1 MNILIL
7 NYEYPPLGG
16 GAGMVTQHLA
26 TEFTSKGHSVTILT
40 TWFPGEP
47 EYHVE
52 NNLTIIRVLST
63 RKHAHQSNPLEM
75 HDWVKKSR
83 HYAAQHFRSGQF
95 DVCLANF
102 TLPGG
107 AVARYLLRKLQLPYI
122 ILSHGHD
129 IPWFSPRQMFVWHL
143 LCYPVIKSIMLH
155 SRYNVVLTKQLKKSA
170 DNFLGNH
177 YAEKN
182 KVIPNGLLSFDVR
195 GGFDAG
201 DKVIQAL
208 FVGRLVEQKDP
219 LSVVRAFKRLKADNI
234 PIHLKIIGDGNLKGT
249 IEDYIIK
256 NNLEDIELTGKI
268 SQSQVME
275 EYTKAHLLIAPSREE
290 AMSLSVLEAV
300 SCGLYICATDVSG
313 NREIISEGLNGNFV
327 QYGNPADI
335 ADKIQSFYTEK
346 FLKNY
351 RYPEFL
357 AQYMQQNYSWDSAA
371 NMYLDLF
378 TSIAGTSS
386 T

>member
-26 TEFTSKGHSVTILT
+26 NEFVNKGHSVTILT
-40 TWFPGEP
+40 TWFSGEP

-52 NNLTIIRVLST
+52 NNLTIIRLPSK
-63 RKHAHQSNPLEM
+63 RKYAHQSNPLEM
-75 HDWVKKSR
+75 HDWEKISR
-83 HYAAQHFRSGQF
+83 QYACQHFQKGQF

-107 AVARYLLRKLQLPYI
+107 VVAKYLLKRFQLPYL

-155 SRYNVVLTKQLKKSA
+155 SSYNVVLTKQLKKSA
-170 DNFLGNH
+170 DKFLGKK
-177 YAEKN
+177 YADKN

-195 GGFDAG
+195 KGFNAE
-201 DKVIQAL
+201 DKIVQAL

-219 LSVVRAFKRLKADNI
+219 LSVVRAFKRLQQDNI
-234 PIHLKIIGDGNLKGT
+234 PIHLKIIGDGNLKDA
-249 IEDYIIK
+249 IEDYIVK
-256 NNLEDIELTGKI
+256 NNLKDIELLGKV

-275 EYTKAHLLIAPSREE
+275 EYSKAHLLIAPSREE
-290 AMSLSVLEAV
+290 AMSLCVLEAI
-300 SCGLYICATDVSG
+300 SCGLYICATAVSG
-313 NREIISEGLNGNFV
+313 NKEVISEGLNGNFV
-327 QYGNPADI
+327 QYANPSDI
-335 ADKIQSFYTEK
+335 ADKIKAFYTEK
-346 FLKNY
+346 FLNNY
-351 RYPEFL
+351 QYPEFL
-357 AQYMQQNYSWDSAA
+357 MEYMQRNYSWDSAA
-371 NMYLDLF
+371 KMYLELF
-378 TSIAGTSS
+378 TSATGTSS
-386 T
+386 R